1 VISTER
7 KTPNKMR
14 HKRPY
19 MCFNNELF
27 RLQFGQFTIYLS
39 QKSKKEDAH
48 DLFRKD
54 IEQIIA
60 PMTLFI

>member
-1 VISTER
+1 
-7 KTPNKMR
+7 MR

-19 MCFNNELF
+19 LCFNNELF

-39 QKSKKEDAH
+39 QKSKKDDAH
-48 DLFRKD
+48 DLFRID

-60 PMTLFI
+60 PMILFI